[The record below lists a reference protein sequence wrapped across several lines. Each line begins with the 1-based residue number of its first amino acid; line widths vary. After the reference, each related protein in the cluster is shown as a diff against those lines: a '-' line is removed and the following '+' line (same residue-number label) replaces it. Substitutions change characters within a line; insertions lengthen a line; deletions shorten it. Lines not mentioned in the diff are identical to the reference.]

1 MRRREFVTSLAGAAA
16 GLALPLAARAQ
27 QPATPVIGILDGT
40 PPDAFAYAM
49 PAYRQGLAEAG
60 YVEGRNVTAIY
71 LSAEDQNDRL
81 PGLAAE
87 LVNRGVAVIV
97 TTGGTV
103 SAIAAKGAT
112 ATIPVVFILGADP
125 IGFGLVASLSRPG
138 GNVTGVNFLVNMLVP
153 KRLELL
159 HELVPQAAVIGM
171 LVDPNN
177 PNAET
182 DTANGLAAAAA
193 IGKQMHVLKARSEG
207 DVEAAFQT
215 LRQRKADALFVA
227 PHAVFNSRRDQ
238 LIALA
243 ARDRLP
249 TIYGSRAFATAGG
262 LISYGTSIVDAYRHA
277 GTYVGRILKG
287 EKPADLPV
295 MQSTRFEL
303 LINLKT
309 AKAARIDISAKLL
322 ALADE
327 VIE

>member
-1 MRRREFVTSLAGAAA
+1 MRRRAVIAGLAGVA
-16 GLALPLAARAQ
+16 ALPLAVRAQ
-27 QPATPVIGILDGT
+27 QPAMPVVGILDGT
-40 PPDAFAYAM
+40 PPEAFAYAM
-49 PAYRQGLAEAG
+49 PAYRQGLGGAG
-60 YVEGRNVTAIY
+60 YVEDRNVTALY
-71 LSAEDQNDRL
+71 RSAEDQNDRL
-81 PGLAAE
+81 PALAAE
-87 LVNRGVAVIV
+87 LVGRGVAVIV

-103 SAIAAKGAT
+103 SAIAAKSAT
-112 ATIPVVFILGADP
+112 ATIPIVFILGADP
-125 IGFGLVASLSRPG
+125 VAFGLVASLSRPG

-159 HELVPQAAVIGM
+159 HELVPKAASIGM

-182 DTANGLAAAAA
+182 DTSSALAAAAV
-193 IGKQMHVLKARSEG
+193 IGKKIHVLKASSES
-207 DVEAAFQT
+207 DVEEAFRA
-215 LRQRKADALFVA
+215 LVQRKADALFVA

-243 ARDRLP
+243 ARNWIP
-249 TIYGSRAFATAGG
+249 TIYGTRAFAMAGG
-262 LISYGTSIVDAYRHA
+262 LISYGTSIIDAYRHA

-295 MQSTRFEL
+295 MQSTKFEL
-303 LINLKT
+303 VINLKT
-309 AKAARIDISAKLL
+309 AKAYSVDISAKLL

>member
-1 MRRREFVTSLAGAAA
+1 MRRRQFISLTGGAAA
-16 GLALPLAARAQ
+16 FAAWPRAAAAQ
-27 QPATPVIGILDGT
+27 QPTIPMVGILEGT
-40 PPDAFAYAM
+40 PPAAFAYAM
-49 PAYRQGLAEAG
+49 PAFWQGLGAAG
-60 YVEGRNVTAIY
+60 YVEGRNVTA
-71 LSAEDQNDRL
+71 LFRSAEDQNDRL
-81 PGLAAE
+81 PALAAD
-87 LVNRGVAVIV
+87 LVSRAVAVIV

-103 SAIAAKGAT
+103 SAVAAKAAT
-112 ATIPVVFILGADP
+112 ATVPIVFILGADP
-125 IGFGLVASLSRPG
+125 VEFGLVASLSKPG
-138 GNVTGVNFLVNMLVP
+138 GNVTGINFLVNMLVP

-159 HELVPQAAVIGM
+159 HELVPQAAIIGM

-182 DTANGLAAAAA
+182 DTANALAAAAA
-193 IGKQMHVLKARSEG
+193 IGKQMYVLKASSAR
-207 DVEAAFQT
+207 DVEAAFEALKQG
-215 LRQRKADALFVA
+215 KAGALFVA

-243 ARDRLP
+243 ARHRLP
-249 TIYGSRAFATAGG
+249 TMYGTRAFATAGG
-262 LISYGTSIVDAYRHA
+262 LISYGTSTVDAYRHA

-303 LINLKT
+303 VINLKS
-309 AKAARIDISAKLL
+309 AKADGIDISAKLL